1 MRQKK
6 WCVYAVL
13 LHITIHAEQMNING
27 PFDLNGNGLDEVL
40 LFTESQLR
48 FVEIQNNGSH
58 MVLWEL
64 TPENYAIKDAI
75 VYDLTSDGINELII
89 VADFLPGERSDGNK
103 WLHLYTWTDSL
114 FVPQTISI
122 DNGEVL
128 HPNNCDVDQQSGILS
143 IAVGSPFRAAVLLQ
157 TAKQEKNLMANIVNI
172 ELITDQNKFFDLNT
186 YKIFLCT

>member
-58 MVLWEL
+58 MVLWE
-64 TPENYAIKDAI
+64 
-75 VYDLTSDGINELII
+75 
-89 VADFLPGERSDGNK
+89 
-103 WLHLYTWTDSL
+103 
-114 FVPQTISI
+114 
-122 DNGEVL
+122 
-128 HPNNCDVDQQSGILS
+128 
-143 IAVGSPFRAAVLLQ
+143 
-157 TAKQEKNLMANIVNI
+157 
-172 ELITDQNKFFDLNT
+172 
-186 YKIFLCT
+186 